1 MDRNLYDTKIT
12 QTFTY
17 LFDDINMKTWLNHIE
32 MNDLYVLP
40 KRKCMNKQSMLK
52 FLLNQ
57 RKLQSFTFFSVFLF
71 IYLLIYCYFFSS
83 FSCLPGAVN
92 YTAADSS
99 CERKNDL
106 FYQQAKEHTN
116 SFPEDNEEERPS
128 SLRRLVSNFA
138 ASTTAHGVSNI
149 AAAKSL
155 PKRMVWLVVTVALYA
170 VLLLMCC
177 QLIVRYKMKPVV
189 SRTEMSF
196 EEVQKRAHISVTGRS

>member
-1 MDRNLYDTKIT
+1 MCFRKGNVWISRACLNSCWINVNYSLLP
-12 QTFTY
+12 FF
-17 LFDDINMKTWLNHIE
+17 LFF
-32 MNDLYVLP
+32 Y
-40 KRKCMNKQSMLK
+40 
-52 FLLNQ
+52 
-57 RKLQSFTFFSVFLF
+57 LF
-71 IYLLIYCYFFSS
+71 IYLFIVFFFSS

-138 ASTTAHGVSNI
+138 ASTTAHGVANI

-189 SRTEMSF
+189 SRMEMSF

>member
-71 IYLLIYCYFFSS
+71 IYLFIYLLFFFFHLSVV
-83 FSCLPGAVN
+83 FL
-92 YTAADSS
+92 
-99 CERKNDL
+99 ERSIIPRPIVVARGKMICSINRQKNI
-106 FYQQAKEHTN
+106 QIHSQKTMK
-116 SFPEDNEEERPS
+116 
-128 SLRRLVSNFA
+128 
-138 ASTTAHGVSNI
+138 
-149 AAAKSL
+149 KS
-155 PKRMVWLVVTVALYA
+155 
-170 VLLLMCC
+170 VL
-177 QLIVRYKMKPVV
+177 
-189 SRTEMSF
+189 
-196 EEVQKRAHISVTGRS
+196 HH

>member
-1 MDRNLYDTKIT
+1 MCFRKGNVWISRACLNSCWINVNYSLLP
-12 QTFTY
+12 FF
-17 LFDDINMKTWLNHIE
+17 LFF
-32 MNDLYVLP
+32 Y
-40 KRKCMNKQSMLK
+40 
-52 FLLNQ
+52 
-57 RKLQSFTFFSVFLF
+57 LF
-71 IYLLIYCYFFSS
+71 IYLLLFFFSS

-106 FYQQAKEHTN
+106 FNQQAKEHTN
-116 SFPEDNEEERPS
+116 SFPEDNEEEPPS

-189 SRTEMSF
+189 SRMEMSF
-196 EEVQKRAHISVTGRS
+196 EEVQKRAPISVTGRS